1 MLETWQRLKFY
12 GFAALFTLPPALGCL
27 WVLLTR
33 FELVPPIPG
42 LLWWFSVA
50 VAPWWLLAVALLTFS
65 RAGWGYATH
74 RLDPEIRRIEKEKKC
89 RILAPRLV
97 RERGLVGIAALLL
110 AAAVLVPRQTPD
122 GVLIWESSKI
132 ERQTVMGTLRQEE
145 GRMAWDTAEQRVWTC
160 RYLTVN
166 GISTRVHVA
175 SRGFPYCSYFIYR
188 YPRS

>member
-1 MLETWQRLKFY
+1 VFEHIQRLRFY
-12 GFAALFTLPPALGCL
+12 LYITLIGLPPALGCL
-27 WVLLTR
+27 WVLLAR
-33 FELVPPIPG
+33 FGLVPPVPG
-42 LLWWFSVA
+42 LLWWGANA

-65 RAGWGYATH
+65 RAGWGYASH
-74 RLDPEIRRIEKEKKC
+74 RLNPEIQRIEEEEN
-89 RILAPRLV
+89 RRVPAPRLV

-122 GVLIWESSKI
+122 GVLIWESSAI
-132 ERQTVMGTLRQEE
+132 ERQTVMGTIRQEE
-145 GRMAWDTAEQRVWTC
+145 GKMMQDYADQRVWTC

>member
-1 MLETWQRLKFY
+1 MLEQLRRLRFY
-12 GFAALFTLPPALGCL
+12 GFLTLLILPPALGCL
-27 WVLLTR
+27 WVLLAR
-33 FELVPPIPG
+33 FELVPPVPG
-42 LLWWFSVA
+42 LLWWFSIV
-50 VAPWWLLAVALLTFS
+50 VAPWWLLAAGGFQLFKALLSYLLHRQHAKTK
-65 RAGWGYATH
+65 RKEGAT
-74 RLDPEIRRIEKEKKC
+74 RKEVPPPP
-89 RILAPRLV
+89 LL
-97 RERGLVGIAALLL
+97 REQCIGGGGAVLL
-110 AAAVLVPRQTPD
+110 AGLILIPRYTPD

-132 ERQTVMGTLRQEE
+132 ERQTVMGTIRQEE